1 MAYLFSQLLTAL
13 IILKDSKKKNKIQL
27 VCLTLHSRLHCQLI
41 PPPPPPLLLSQNTF
55 AFAFSSFSTLRLRW
69 GVHTLVQSK
78 WNNSTECHTC
88 LCFVLYLVHLQWFMW
103 YKGRISI
110 WLGAVCFGHGGYL
123 GNSVLVWGPY
133 GHIVYFPPTACTSC
147 CF

>member
-13 IILKDSKKKNKIQL
+13 IILKGSKKKNKIQL
-27 VCLTLHSRLHCQLI
+27 VCLILHSRLYCQLI
-41 PPPPPPLLLSQNTF
+41 PPLPCCWVRIHLHLHSFL
-55 AFAFSSFSTLRLRW
+55 SFSTLRLRW
-69 GVHTLVQSK
+69 DVHTLVQSK

-88 LCFVLYLVHLQWFMW
+88 SCFVLYLVHLQWFMW
-103 YKGRISI
+103 YKGSISI